1 MKFMKL
7 KILIT
12 HPFTL
17 IASFLL
23 VFIGGQHQ
31 GYFYF
36 QELIAGLIYG
46 EVYSIVG
53 SFGIFT
59 ILFCHFKYK
68 GVTNNLEACFINLI
82 GSVLLII
89 SLFLFFYHMEGIYV
103 SQTFIQI
110 VPLISLLVFCILV
123 SFFVLLFPFS
133 QKDVINSDLR

>member
-23 VFIGGQHQ
+23 IFISGQHH
-31 GYFYF
+31 GYFYL
-36 QELIAGLIYG
+36 QELIIGLIYG
-46 EVYSIVG
+46 QVYSIVG
-53 SFGIFT
+53 MLGISI
-59 ILFCHFKYK
+59 ILFCHYKYK

-89 SLFLFFYHMEGIYV
+89 SLFLFFYNMEDVYV
-103 SQTFIQI
+103 SGTFVQI
-110 VPLISLLVFCILV
+110 VPLISLLAFCILV
-123 SFFVLLFPFS
+123 SFFVILFPFS
-133 QKDVINSDLR
+133 QNDIINSDLR